1 MVSPLYWQLLI
12 RIQTEEIKKNKTKL
26 ENKSNKSNK

>member
-12 RIQTEEIKKNKTKL
+12 RIQTEEIKKNGSKVDK
-26 ENKSNKSNK
+26 KSKNN